1 MADAARHDVHILNSL
16 IETTIDSVDGYERAA
31 RESQNP
37 EFRRI
42 FEERAFERRRVCD
55 ELRQEVARMGGEVED
70 DGSVLAKAH
79 RSFLKIRD
87 AVAGGDDKQ
96 VIDEV
101 ERGEDF
107 IKNKYEM
114 AMRDEEL
121 TMPARETVTRAY
133 DSVKTGHDQMSALKH
148 GLDGDRLP

>member
-1 MADAARHDVHILNSL
+1 MADAAHHDVHVLNSL

-31 RESQNP
+31 REAKNP

-42 FEERAFERRRVCD
+42 FEERAFERRRVID
-55 ELRQEVARMGGEVED
+55 DLRQEVTRMGGEVED
-70 DGSVLAKAH
+70 DGSMLAKAH

-96 VIDEV
+96 VIAEV

-107 IKNKYEM
+107 IKNKYEV
-114 AMRDEEL
+114 AMRDDEL

-133 DSVKTGHDQMSALKH
+133 DSVKSGHDQMSALKH
-148 GLDGDRLP
+148 GLDGDRLH

>member
-1 MADAARHDVHILNSL
+1 MADAARHDVHVLNSL

-31 RESQNP
+31 REAKNP

-42 FEERAFERRRVCD
+42 FEERAFERRRVID
-55 ELRQEVARMGGEVED
+55 ELRQEVTRMGGEVEE
-70 DGSVLAKAH
+70 DGSILAKAH

-148 GLDGDRLP
+148 GLDGDRLH